1 MHRLRQEN
9 GMALLLV
16 LALTALLSALVAQ
29 IAFNSYVDLRLVESF
44 RDQTRAQ
51 YIARGGIEVGRY
63 LLSSDTNEYDGVT
76 EPWAQGIPSYPVG
89 DIGSVNIK
97 IEAEDGK
104 INLNGLVSANGNPNT
119 VIVDRCERLFDIVG
133 IADPQAQVDALID
146 WIDQDDDPR
155 PAGAE
160 EGYYATQPGN
170 IRCKN
175 APLDTLDELKVIAG
189 FSAEDVELLRPHVSV
204 FGSDRIHLN
213 SATPEVLYALAD
225 EMDIDTATLMA
236 QQSRERPYRTLEE
249 LQQLPGWERFYWA
262 INTKLKVTA
271 AIYTIQSTAYVGSSP
286 SRMEVVV
293 DKDSNKILYVRI
305 F

>member
-1 MHRLRQEN
+1 MHRLRQEK

-16 LALTALLSALVAQ
+16 LALTALLSALVVQ
-29 IAFNSYVDLRLVESF
+29 IAFNSYVDLRLVETF

-63 LLSSDTNEYDGVT
+63 LLSSDTNDYDGAT
-76 EPWAQGIPSYPVG
+76 EPWAQGIPNYPVG
-89 DIGSVNIK
+89 DIGSVSVK

-104 INLNGLVSANGNPNT
+104 INLNTLVTASGNPNT
-119 VIVDRCERLFDIVG
+119 VVVDRCERLFDIVG
-133 IADPQAQVDALID
+133 IANPQAQVDALID

-160 EGYYATQPGN
+160 AGYYASQPDN
-170 IRCKN
+170 VRCKN

-204 FGSDRIHLN
+204 FGSDKIHLN

-225 EMDIDTATLMA
+225 EMDMDTAILMT

-249 LQQLPGWERFYWA
+249 LQQLPSWERFYWA
-262 INTKLKVTA
+262 ITPYLKVTA
-271 AIYTIQSTAYVGSSP
+271 AIYTIQGTAYVGSSP
-286 SRMEVVV
+286 SRMEAVV
-293 DKDSNKILYVRI
+293 DKTSDKILYVRI